1 MNQLNGLTNKEFYA
15 LAVTPRFVIL
25 MDAERRRHRLEV
37 SGDIGL
43 KRGES
48 YTREEVWGALFG
60 EDMVYVGEDELLGAE
75 TLKALI
81 EARS

>member
-1 MNQLNGLTNKEFYA
+1 MNQLNGSANKEFYA

-37 SGDIGL
+37 SGDLGL

-48 YTREEVWGALFG
+48 YTREEIWGKLFG
-60 EDMVYVGEDELLGAE
+60 EPSVSDTNE
-75 TLKALI
+75 
-81 EARS
+81 